1 MTMRIALRSLG
12 AGLATERP
20 GQPAR
25 SCRRDPRCAR
35 AALDSLRK
43 QAAPRGG
50 RSLALTTPVRPARV
64 PHAGNRLFLVRL
76 GAAEIARRLPRPFG
90 CCEAPSHS
98 MQRAG
103 ALRRAERGARF
114 TLTTCA
120 ARVAAAQQAF
130 GVDAPA
136 RAQRDA
142 DMRAHCAAC
151 MAAARCAARR
161 ARHSP
166 APRATESDR
175 VGPAGAGRAASSPA
189 GTRARG
195 RRGNKPA
202 HAAPG
207 AQRTEPQPV
216 QKEQERHERAAPTPR
231 KRP

>member
-12 AGLATERP
+12 AGLAAERP

-98 MQRAG
+98 TQRAG

-120 ARVAAAQQAF
+120 A
-130 GVDAPA
+130 
-136 RAQRDA
+136 
-142 DMRAHCAAC
+142 C
-151 MAAARCAARR
+151 MAAARCAVRR

>member
-12 AGLATERP
+12 AGLAAERP

-64 PHAGNRLFLVRL
+64 PPAGNRLFLVRL

-120 ARVAAAQQAF
+120 ARCGSAHADRKAF
-130 GVDAPA
+130 
-136 RAQRDA
+136 DA

-216 QKEQERHERAAPTPR
+216 QKELIAPNR
-231 KRP
+231 KRRQP